1 MAMFKKPED
10 VELNQK
16 VEAQLEELD
25 KLTKEIDEQAEEMA
39 LFEAQLIKYMIENQV
54 SELTVGDMVVSLNLD
69 EALDIEKMKEDGIYD
84 KYTEEIL

>member
-54 SELTVGDMVVSLNLD
+54 SELTVGDIVVSLNLD

>member
-1 MAMFKKPED
+1 MAVFKKPED

-16 VEAQLEELD
+16 VEAQLEKLD

>member
-16 VEAQLEELD
+16 VEAQLEKLD